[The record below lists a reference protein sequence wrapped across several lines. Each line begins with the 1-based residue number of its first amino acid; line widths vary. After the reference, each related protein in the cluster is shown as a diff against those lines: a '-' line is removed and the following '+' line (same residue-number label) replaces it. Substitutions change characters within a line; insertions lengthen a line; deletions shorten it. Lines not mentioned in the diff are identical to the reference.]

1 MKKLIFCLA
10 AISAVVV
17 SAMPTKKEVTAA
29 REVVAELMSD
39 VVADQKAGKLT
50 AVQVA
55 EKALELAGRAET
67 EPVKMLLIQGA
78 VMGFARGGEPA
89 RAAEAM
95 QRMKA
100 EIKDVTPEYEADILA
115 RAVKTVP
122 AKSGS
127 LLYAM
132 LDDAKRLVKFRKDIP
147 VIEKKL
153 ERIDTLELRMELA
166 ERLASLGEWK
176 RALEMFVK
184 MDGDVARA
192 AKFERGELTGMTASE
207 VADIWWAQKGVKDY
221 AGYTVFQRHAGEWYK
236 KALADGSL
244 KGLKRDLAQKR
255 IDGMGGGDSAARSAS
270 APYQLD
276 ATGGPR
282 SVAAND
288 GDTGGPRPGAANE
301 GTPMSAPQ
309 FGERPKDLVF
319 KLDSKTDLEMM
330 GIPAGKFTMGYED
343 WEKSYYVSELCKPHE
358 VTITRPFWAAKY
370 PVTIAMCTA
379 LKFNSIELE
388 NLRTLAKKKGVTP
401 DEIRMIGCKLPEENI
416 DEFFAVLNKR
426 IRNRPKGYVF
436 RPPTMAEWE
445 YCLKA
450 NGSDEVLL
458 KQNQSYI
465 DKFGG
470 YIIDFPSV
478 RAFLHKIGLYDA
490 NDRNKS
496 FSNSG
501 IVPLNL
507 FKPNP
512 WGLHRVLSL
521 TGDLIL
527 DTVDES
533 EVEYMKQKDGV
544 DFKQILRVNGTSLSD
559 KDPVF
564 IGKTKSPKRLK
575 RGIAYIPTAI
585 YVAQPRKDGSFNFS
599 VRIVLGPDLIAEQAK
614 KK

>member
-1 MKKLIFCLA
+1 MRKLIFCLA

-67 EPVKMLLIQGA
+67 EPVKLLLIQGA

-236 KALADGSL
+236 KALVDGSL

-255 IDGMGGGDSAARSAS
+255 IDGMRGGIENGELRIENGGGNAGSAS
-270 APYQLD
+270 
-276 ATGGPR
+276 
-282 SVAAND
+282 D
-288 GDTGGPRPGAANE
+288 GAQDRGQ
-301 GTPMSAPQ
+301 TPVELQS
-309 FGERPKDLVF
+309 GECPKKLVF
-319 KLDSKTDLEMM
+319 KLDSKTDLEMV
-330 GIPAGKFTMGYED
+330 GIPSGKFTMGYED
-343 WEKSYYVSELCKPHE
+343 WERGYYVSEMCKPHE
-358 VTITRPFWAAKY
+358 VTITRPFWVAKL
-370 PVTIAMCTA
+370 PVTFGMAKA
-379 LKFNSIELE
+379 LRYNNAWMKMTVPKDPSALGHKAYLDDFHMWKIGMDGKMELDD
-388 NLRTLAKKKGVTP
+388 LF
-401 DEIRMIGCKLPEENI
+401 KL
-416 DEFFAVLNKR
+416 LNTR
-426 IRNRPKGYVF
+426 VRGRPNGYVF

-445 YCLKA
+445 YYLKA
-450 NGSDEVLL
+450 DGSDPGLL
-458 KQNQSYI
+458 RKSLRDHFQSYYC
-465 DKFGG
+465 DDMKAYWKRLGNPELTG
-470 YIIDFPSV
+470 SAWH
-478 RAFLHKIGLYDA
+478 R
-490 NDRNKS
+490 
-496 FSNSG
+496 
-501 IVPLNL
+501 VPVNL

-512 WGLHRVLSL
+512 WGIHYVIDVS
-521 TGDLIL
+521 GEWML
-527 DTVDES
+527 DTVDADRVVFGKVLGKEP
-533 EVEYMKQKDGV
+533 KQTMFSAARGV
-544 DFKQILRVNGTSLSD
+544 SLPD
-559 KDPVF
+559 KDPVLIAESKEF
-564 IGKTKSPKRLK
+564 YRLA
-575 RGIAYIPTAI
+575 RGTTFCPEHI
-585 YVAQPRKDGSFNFS
+585 YLKELDRNYRGG

>member
-17 SAMPTKKEVTAA
+17 SAMPTKKEVAAA
-29 REVVAELMSD
+29 RDVVAELMSD
-39 VVADQKAGKLT
+39 VVSDQKAGKLT

-55 EKALELAGRAET
+55 EKALELAGRADT
-67 EPVKMLLIQGA
+67 EPVKLLLIQGA

-255 IDGMGGGDSAARSAS
+255 IDGMMGRIENGELRIENGGGNAGSAS
-270 APYQLD
+270 
-276 ATGGPR
+276 
-282 SVAAND
+282 D
-288 GDTGGPRPGAANE
+288 GAQDRGQ
-301 GTPMSAPQ
+301 TPVELQS
-309 FGERPKDLVF
+309 GERPKDLVF
-319 KLDSKTDLEMM
+319 KLDSKTNLEMV
-330 GIPAGKFTMGYED
+330 GIPAGKFTMGYEE
-343 WEKSYYVSELCKPHE
+343 WEESYFVSELCKPHE
-358 VTITRPFWAAKY
+358 VTITRPFWVAKL
-370 PVTIAMCTA
+370 PVTFGMAKALRYNNGWMDTFMNPSAIAQKVSLDDMPM
-379 LKFNSIELE
+379 LLIFMDGKKEL
-388 NLRTLAKKKGVTP
+388 NDLFKS
-401 DEIRMIGCKLPEENI
+401 
-416 DEFFAVLNKR
+416 LNTR
-426 IRNRPKGYVF
+426 VRNRPKGYVF

-445 YCLKA
+445 YYLKA
-450 NGSDEVLL
+450 DGSDQGLL
-458 KQNQSYI
+458 RAKLRNHLDSYYFDAI
-465 DKFGG
+465 KA
-470 YIIDFPSV
+470 YWKRV
-478 RAFLHKIGLYDA
+478 GLPGWSWESWLYLPA
-490 NDRNKS
+490 
-496 FSNSG
+496 
-501 IVPLNL
+501 NL
-507 FKPNP
+507 FEQNP
-512 WGLHRVLSL
+512 WGIRFFIA
-521 TGDLIL
+521 GCGEWML
-527 DTVDES
+527 DTVDSDRVVFGKVLGKEP
-533 EVEYMKQKDGV
+533 KQTMFSAARGV
-544 DFKQILRVNGTSLSD
+544 SLPD

-564 IGKTKSPKRLK
+564 VAESKKCDRLA
-575 RGIAYIPTAI
+575 RGRDFHSSAI
-585 YVAQPRKDGSFNFS
+585 ELRERGHYHHVG

-614 KK
+614 RK

>member
-10 AISAVVV
+10 AISVVAV

-55 EKALELAGRAET
+55 EKALALAGRAET
-67 EPVKMLLIQGA
+67 EPVKLLLIQGA

-255 IDGMGGGDSAARSAS
+255 IDGMMGRIENGELRIENGGGNAGSAS
-270 APYQLD
+270 
-276 ATGGPR
+276 
-282 SVAAND
+282 D
-288 GDTGGPRPGAANE
+288 GAQDRGQ
-301 GTPMSAPQ
+301 TPVELQS
-309 FGERPKDLVF
+309 GERPKDLVF
-319 KLDSKTDLEMM
+319 KLDSKTNLEMV
-330 GIPAGKFTMGYED
+330 GIPAGKFTMGYEE
-343 WEKSYYVSELCKPHE
+343 WEESYFVSELCKPHE
-358 VTITRPFWAAKY
+358 VTITRQFWAAKY

-388 NLRTLAKKKGVTP
+388 NLRTRAKNKGFTP
-401 DEIRMIGCKLPEENI
+401 DEIRMIDCKLPEENI

-450 NGSDEVLL
+450 DGSDEALL
-458 KQNQSYI
+458 RQIPTNI
-465 DKFGG
+465 DKVGG
-470 YIIDFPSV
+470 YIVNFPSV
-478 RAFLHKIGLYDA
+478 RAFQNKMGLCDA
-490 NDRNKS
+490 NDSKKS
-496 FSNSG
+496 LLNTG
-501 IVPLNL
+501 LVPLNL

-512 WGLHRVLSL
+512 WGLHRVLPL

-527 DTVDES
+527 DTVDEGD
-533 EVEYMKQKDGV
+533 VEYMKQKDDV
-544 DFKQILRVNGTSLSD
+544 NLEQILRVKGTSLSD

-564 IGKTKSPKRLK
+564 IGKTKSPKRLL
-575 RGIAYIPTAI
+575 RGMVYFPTAI
-585 YVAQPRKDGSFNFS
+585 YVARPRKDGSFNLS
-599 VRIVLGPDLIAEQAK
+599 VRIVLGPDLVAEQAK